1 MRECGKSEPPKYIET
16 IVPVEV
22 SVPAITSAFPE
33 VKDPVPVSTITETE
47 IDSTYYFKW
56 LALKNKPNS
65 KDSLFKEVIKINTY
79 KETVEDDTLSI
90 DLEFKV
96 RGEMLSYKI
105 DYTIN
110 PQTVKT
116 EIPVKIEI
124 PRPPM
129 IYFGADL
136 VMANGNAEMSSS
148 LAPGILFIPK
158 NHKYAVKGN
167 YDLAN
172 ESFLLGAYYK
182 F

>member
-1 MRECGKSEPPKYIET
+1 MIWLKNNWSILLIIILGGFLMRECGKSEPPKYIET

-22 SVPAITSAFPE
+22 SVPAITSSFPE

-47 IDSTYYFKW
+47 IDSTYYFK
-56 LALKNKPNS
+56 
-65 KDSLFKEVIKINTY
+65 
-79 KETVEDDTLSI
+79 
-90 DLEFKV
+90 
-96 RGEMLSYKI
+96 
-105 DYTIN
+105 
-110 PQTVKT
+110 
-116 EIPVKIEI
+116 I